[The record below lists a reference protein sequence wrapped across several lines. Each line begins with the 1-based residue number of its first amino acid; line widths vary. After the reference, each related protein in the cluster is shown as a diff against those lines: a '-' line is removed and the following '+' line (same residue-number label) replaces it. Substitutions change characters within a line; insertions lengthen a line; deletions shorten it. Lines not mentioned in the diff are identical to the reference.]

1 MPGSIKERLIE
12 AYKINLRDAEE
23 LVRIFRASGEQDN
36 LERAQADLDKWQ
48 AKLAA
53 AQAAS

>member
-1 MPGSIKERLIE
+1 MPESIKERLIE

-23 LVRIFRASGEQDN
+23 LVRIFGASGDQDN
-36 LERAQADLDKWQ
+36 LRRAQADLDKWQ
-48 AKLAA
+48 AKLTA

>member
-23 LVRIFRASGEQDN
+23 LVRIFRASGDQDN
-36 LERAQADLDKWQ
+36 LRRAQADLDKWQ